1 MKASLAFALM
11 ATSLVSAGP
20 DELLKKEIA
29 LWQGD
34 WQAVSFE
41 TDGKQ
46 LPPEPLSAAGG
57 LVSTV
62 RDIARFEAAVE
73 SPLLLR
79 EETLAAAWTPA
90 GTRDGALFPT
100 GLGWFVQPHRAG
112 RVVWHFGHVPQAYS
126 SLILKLPERR
136 LTFILLANS
145 EGLSAPFQ
153 LGAGDITRSLFAT
166 LFLRLAS

>member
-46 LPPEPLSAAGG
+46 LPPEPLKHISLRVTGTDYIFQNAGAKFSERG
-57 LVSTV
+57 SYRFYPDQNPKQLDILVGEGADKGKIYRTIYMV
-62 RDIARFEAAVE
+62 DGD
-73 SPLLLR
+73 LLTICLR
-79 EETLAAAWTPA
+79 SDNKERPTEFTGKA
-90 GTRDGALFPT
+90 GSGCVL
-100 GLGWFVQPHRAG
+100 
-112 RVVWHFGHVPQAYS
+112 
-126 SLILKLPERR
+126 ERW
-136 LTFILLANS
+136 
-145 EGLSAPFQ
+145 
-153 LGAGDITRSLFAT
+153 
-166 LFLRLAS
+166 LRKKP